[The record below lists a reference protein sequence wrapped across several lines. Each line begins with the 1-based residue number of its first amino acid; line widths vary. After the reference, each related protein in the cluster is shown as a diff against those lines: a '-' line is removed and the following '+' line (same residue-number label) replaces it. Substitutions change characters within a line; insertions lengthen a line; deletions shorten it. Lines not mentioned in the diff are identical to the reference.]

1 MNDSSRPALP
11 TAATAH
17 DVAVGLL
24 VLLTRAVPERRHAPR
39 RDRVAAGRRGTLAA
53 AVRVVDRVHRGA
65 ARLRPHAEVAL
76 AAGLAHGDVLM
87 VGVAD
92 RAHGRAAQLADHPHL
107 AGGQAQRRHAALA
120 GHQLDA
126 GAGAARELSTT
137 AGLELDVVDDGADR
151 DAQQRQRVADGD
163 VGQRARLHRHADLQP
178 VGGQDVGLLAVDV
191 VQQRDVGRPVGVVLD
206 RRDAGGHAV
215 LGALEV
221 DLAIQPLGA
230 TAAVA
235 GGLAA
240 VVVAPA
246 GLLEALDEGLLGLGL
261 RDLAE
266 VGVRDE
272 APAGGGGLG
281 LADRH
286 LALLLEALQALE
298 DRDGVPR
305 AHLDDGLL
313 PRPRAAGG
321 EPAALGLG
329 LDRHR
334 ADVDHADV
342 EERLDGLAD
351 LRLVR
356 LGVDAER
363 VLVGRG
369 EDVALLAD
377 DRADDHLRRL
387 HQSASPLARV
397 VSASS
402 PACEAST
409 ALARTMSAMPTLS
422 AGRTDS
428 RSTLRNESAM
438 RSSSM
443 PSTTST
449 PAGWS
454 QSRKSAT
461 ASLVDGVSVNGA
473 GSRTASEPR
482 EACSDSAQ
490 RSAARRS
497 LRLTLNV

>member
-1 MNDSSRPALP
+1 M
-11 TAATAH
+11 
-17 DVAVGLL
+17 
-24 VLLTRAVPERRHAPR
+24 APGGGG
-39 RDRVAAGRRGTLAA
+39 ALAA

-65 ARLRPHAEVAL
+65 AGLGAHAEVAL
-76 AAGLAHGDVLM
+76 AARLAHGDVLV

-92 RAHGRAAQLADHPHL
+92 RADGCAAQLADHPHL
-107 AGGQAQRRHAALA
+107 AGGQAQGRHAGLA
-120 GHQLDA
+120 RHQLDA
-126 GAGAARELSTT
+126 RAGAAGELP
-137 AGLELDVVDDGADR
+137 AAARLELDVVNDGADR

-163 VGQRARLHRHADLQP
+163 VGQRARLDRHADLQA
-178 VGGQDVGLLAVDV
+178 VGGGDVGLLAVEV
-191 VQQRDVGRPVGVVLD
+191 VQQRAVGRPVGVVLD
-206 RRDAGGHAV
+206 PPDAGGHADPW
-215 LGALEV
+215 ALEGHAV
-221 DLAIQPLGA
+221 VEAHGA
-230 TAAVA
+230 AGAVA

-305 AHLDDGLL
+305 AHLHDGLL

-377 DRADDHLRRL
+377 DGADDHLRRL

-482 EACSDSAQ
+482 EACSDSAL

-497 LRLTLNV
+497 LRLTLKV